1 MFMGRRLLNHFRC
14 GLLCIGVLLCGAVA
28 HAQTRALPAASG
40 VKNLAKPAGNGQ
52 RTPAGN
58 LATGEVDRPLRIEGQ
73 ARNLNMMLMLKGEK
87 DRIKFGEVRE
97 TYVEDVKRTNY

>member
-1 MFMGRRLLNHFRC
+1 MFMGRRLFNR
-14 GLLCIGVLLCGAVA
+14 LLCIGVLLCGNFAD
-28 HAQTRALPAASG
+28 AQTRARKDATR
-40 VKNLAKPAGNGQ
+40 VNNLAKPAVSGQ

-73 ARNLNMMLMLKGEK
+73 SRNLNMMLMLKGEK

>member
-1 MFMGRRLLNHFRC
+1 MMIYALWFLGFW
-14 GLLCIGVLLCGAVA
+14 GVGDSSA
-28 HAQTRALPAASG
+28 RAEQPAAKPQTQS
-40 VKNLAKPAGNGQ
+40 VKTLTNTAG

-97 TYVEDVKRTNY
+97 SYVDDVRRTNY